1 MALQV
6 RWEEGSSAMRRPYFG
21 PPPWNLI
28 SPDLHHKTSFQRW
41 NLVII
46 LILGFVVLGIYVAT
60 IGSELMNQSERA
72 FDVQYNLSEEVSWPS
87 LN

>member
-28 SPDLHHKTSFQRW
+28 SPDLDHKTRFQRW

-60 IGSELMNQSERA
+60 IGSELMNQGSPTT
-72 FDVQYNLSEEVSWPS
+72 SHIPS
-87 LN
+87 RPPQPAHGL